1 MSETLKS
8 LVERY
13 SKAYKARE
21 DAIGDFFDDEGE
33 LKAETNYARFD
44 EARTGH
50 WEESHGDLGSLL
62 SELAELV
69 GLNYQPG
76 DRVLVLADAKT
87 AHDGEV
93 FFEGETEATVVASAD
108 IDGDLLVTSDE
119 GILQFVGARH
129 LKRLDA

>member
-13 SKAYKARE
+13 SKAHKDRE

-44 EARTGH
+44 EARTTH

-62 SELAELV
+62 SELAANL
-69 GLNYQPG
+69 GLDLTPG
-76 DRVLVLADAKT
+76 TRVLVKGGAET
-87 AHDGEV
+87 ASGGEV
-93 FFEGETEATVVASAD
+93 YFGSEVTGEVLD
-108 IDGDLLVTSDE
+108 GIDRDGDVKVKADN
-119 GILQFVGARH
+119 GIIQYVAPRFV
-129 LKRLDA
+129 KRLQD